1 MASMKVTMAS
11 KKGDSEDSDFVTRES
26 DDMLLTMPNGLV
38 YKRLCK
44 PNLLDT
50 KPEAKI
56 NSYCNVGNGVK
67 KLKEVLSKDELSEFR
82 KTAFGYWY
90 PWGEDVWKDLVEN
103 VRKCCCIMN
112 TSKKPRFNFPGFH
125 FALQIWVYE
134 TFPALMQEKECI
146 LDEGKKTSWPRALR
160 WSADGRTTK
169 ELLEKKIFKNEKFEW
184 TEMVKSDEEKL
195 ILKKARN
202 CLSLRILNMTMPET
216 AVTAHKKEGQNLEQ
230 DKTGDCVKEKGE
242 DMDIDWMNGLLTEA
256 NTDHNCQVME
266 DGLEEGQ
273 KMESVIDNVETAS
286 QAARAA
292 EDLDPAIW
300 DISPYS
306 EQPKVAEGIISYL
319 FPTEQPHLLN
329 DVPTE
334 QPQVLTD
341 IPTKPPQKIND
352 IPNEP
357 PQMPNDDPS
366 DGIDVEPQLNVGQL
380 EDIQDEQVEGPDAE
394 EQHTKDIAIDQPED
408 TTRQKRVVKCPDKFT
423 HSDKKLKTR
432 KAKSRQ
438 GPQTSKQKATDGGDD
453 NSQLNNVE
461 AEAGMAESH
470 PEGLKLALT
479 AENVELFLAQ
489 VTDSLFVSL
498 LKKEYDNY
506 LGKRKTIA
514 EAALNT
520 SILKPIVGAVPELG
534 GRWVECDYIYM
545 PINTG
550 NHWILAVL
558 DISKKCIG
566 LYDSNSKGKTSRH
579 TKPYLPCLQILL
591 PKVMDKLEVYKERKM
606 PEMGDDVL
614 GIVNVNDCPQ
624 QQDAVSCGIF
634 VVKMAEHLIM
644 GMEVDEMDVA
654 GIESFRKKF
663 ATKVLLYANRRADQE
678 GRALAWEM

>member
-1 MASMKVTMAS
+1 MNPKKTSKTHSPQIILEKNGARDEKWKNETLNKIKSLEKMVKSIAANMAENNIK
-11 KKGDSEDSDFVTRES
+11 
-26 DDMLLTMPNGLV
+26 
-38 YKRLCK
+38 
-44 PNLLDT
+44 
-50 KPEAKI
+50 
-56 NSYCNVGNGVK
+56 
-67 KLKEVLSKDELSEFR
+67 VLSEIQEFR
-82 KTAFGYWY
+82 KENQKQ
-90 PWGEDVWKDLVEN
+90 WGLVEECLKN
-103 VRKCCCIMN
+103 AGILGKTQSKESRKKD
-112 TSKKPRFNFPGFH
+112 TQFPSFDLGIDLH
-125 FALQIWVYE
+125 CTPQ
-134 TFPALMQEKECI
+134 P
-146 LDEGKKTSWPRALR
+146 
-160 WSADGRTTK
+160 
-169 ELLEKKIFKNEKFEW
+169 
-184 TEMVKSDEEKL
+184 
-195 ILKKARN
+195 
-202 CLSLRILNMTMPET
+202 
-216 AVTAHKKEGQNLEQ
+216 AHKKKDQN
-230 DKTGDCVKEKGE
+230 KTGDCVKEKGE
-242 DMDIDWMNGLLTEA
+242 DMDIDWMNGMLTEA
-256 NTDHNCQVME
+256 NTDHNCQKGIDNKVIDQQVME

-366 DGIDVEPQLNVGQL
+366 DGIDAEPQLNVGQL
-380 EDIQDEQVEGPDAE
+380 EDIRDEQAEGPDAE

-408 TTRQKRVVKCPDKFT
+408 TTRQKRVMKCPDKFT
-423 HSDKKLKTR
+423 HSEKKLNTR

-453 NSQLNNVE
+453 NSQPNNVE

-489 VTDSLFVSL
+489 ALKYPVMKAQEYGLTQLFAVTDSLFVSL

-534 GRWVECDYIYM
+534 GRWAECDYIYM

-558 DISKKCIG
+558 DISKKCIR
-566 LYDSNSKGKTSRH
+566 LYDSNNKGKTSRH

-614 GIVNVNDCPQ
+614 GIVNVNNCPQ
-624 QQDAVSCGIF
+624 QQDA
-634 VVKMAEHLIM
+634 
-644 GMEVDEMDVA
+644 
-654 GIESFRKKF
+654 
-663 ATKVLLYANRRADQE
+663 
-678 GRALAWEM
+678 